1 MTRLARR
8 DGVATL
14 LVAAVILCYVGHLT
28 GSMPF
33 VRTPNG
39 MAAIGLI
46 LGFVACVVGGWSGG
60 VEAPTVDRLPATMG
74 ILTATVGLTVLVTA
88 NSWLLA
94 LFMAGVSALWVLT
107 TLTHAGVVSG
117 RHRAVDGPVPLG
129 AEPRPADPAGQPRA
143 SHHRG

>member
-88 NSWLLA
+88 NSCA
-94 LFMAGVSALWVLT
+94 ARTFHGRGQRVVGADDTDPCRRRQRSAPC
-107 TLTHAGVVSG
+107 G
-117 RHRAVDGPVPLG
+117 
-129 AEPRPADPAGQPRA
+129 
-143 SHHRG
+143 